1 MQQTERRA
9 AGCCSG
15 MRLAVSL
22 LRRLFLKALVF
33 QTALDRACTRSY
45 YRDVAGERRTQQQL
59 EQQVESMG
67 GEKFP
72 ALCDQL
78 NEEYGVHPASL
89 LIQ

>member
-1 MQQTERRA
+1 MHVV
-9 AGCCSG
+9 GC
-15 MRLAVSL
+15 
-22 LRRLFLKALVF
+22 
-33 QTALDRACTRSY
+33 SY